1 MGYLCAIDNVFTPIN
16 LWGIERSKCRER
28 KNFFIQ

>member
-16 LWGIERSKCRER
+16 LSEIERSKCR
-28 KNFFIQ
+28 KMNLFIQ